1 MNTPVQPR
9 ALPNSLEAEQGLLGS
24 MMLAPLTVIS
34 LCIERMNDRFFY
46 LPAHATI
53 YNLLVELWNTQKPI
67 DFISLTQ
74 HLRDR
79 KLLDGVGGPA
89 AVTHLFTFTPTAAN
103 ASYYL
108 EIVREK
114 YLRRQIIVSGTD
126 CVTNAFDEHND
137 ITVVL
142 DEAESTILAVR
153 ESTEERRDEPTI
165 KEDVMLAIEVIER
178 LYETRGAITGV
189 ETGFTEFD
197 RYTNGLQ
204 PADMIVIAA
213 RPSMG
218 KTSLVMNIAEYVA
231 MVKRKPVA
239 VFSLEMSRQQLV
251 QRLISSRARVN
262 LQKLRDGFLSE
273 RDFPNLSL
281 AATKLADSP
290 IHIDDRSK
298 MSILELRAKARRWK
312 KDHGIELMVVD
323 YLQLLRSTSRR
334 AQENRQI
341 EIAEISQGIKSLAKE
356 LHIPIIVLAQLNRK
370 PDDRTGTAKGKPRLS
385 DLRESGSIEQDADLV
400 ALLVRA
406 EVYEEDAEL
415 KAELAG
421 QALVDIAKNRNGPVG
436 EFRLTF
442 IKEFTRFENRAE
454 PQQATTA
461 QLL

>member
-1 MNTPVQPR
+1 
-9 ALPNSLEAEQGLLGS
+9 LPNSLDAEQGLLGS
-24 MMLAPLTVIS
+24 MLVAPATVIPE
-34 LCIERMNDRFFY
+34 CVEIMNGRFFY
-46 LPAHATI
+46 LPAHTSI
-53 YNLLVELWNTQKPI
+53 YDLLVELWNAQRAI
-67 DFISLTQ
+67 DFITVTQ
-74 HLRDR
+74 VLRDR
-79 KLLDGVGGPA
+79 KLLDGIGGPA
-89 AVTHLFTFTPTAAN
+89 VVTHLFTFTPTAAN
-103 ASYYL
+103 ALYYL

-114 YLRRQIIVSGTD
+114 YLRRQIILSSTD
-126 CVTNAFDEHND
+126 SVANAYNEQNDVTL
-137 ITVVL
+137 VL
-142 DEAESTILAVR
+142 DDAESTILAIR
-153 ESTEERRDEPTI
+153 ESTEERRDEPLM
-165 KEDVMLAIEVIER
+165 KDDVMTAIEVIER

-189 ETGFTEFD
+189 ATGFTEFD

-204 PADMIVIAA
+204 PGEMIVIAA

-218 KTSLVMNIAEYVA
+218 KTALAMNIAEYVA
-231 MVKRKPVA
+231 LVGKKHVA
-239 VFSLEMSRQQLV
+239 VFSLEMSREQLV
-251 QRLISSRARVN
+251 QRLMCSCARIN

-273 RDFPNLSL
+273 RDFPNLTL
-281 AATKLADSP
+281 AASKLAESP

-298 MSILELRAKARRWK
+298 LNILELRARGRRWK
-312 KDHGIELMVVD
+312 RQYGIDLMIID
-323 YLQLLRSTSRR
+323 YLQLLKSTSRR

-341 EIAEISQGIKSLAKE
+341 EISEISHGIKSLAKE

-370 PDDRTGTAKGKPRLS
+370 PDDRTGTSKGKPRLS

-421 QALVDIAKNRNGPVG
+421 EALVDIAKNRNGPVG